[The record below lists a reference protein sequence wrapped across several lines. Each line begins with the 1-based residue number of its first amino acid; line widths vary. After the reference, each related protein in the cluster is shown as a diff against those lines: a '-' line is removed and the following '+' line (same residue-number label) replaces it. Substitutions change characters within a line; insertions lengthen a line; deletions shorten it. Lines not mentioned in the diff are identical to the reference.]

1 MLTVFP
7 LPDLGE
13 GLTESE
19 IVSWNVKEGD
29 TVALNQVLGEVETA
43 KAVVELPSPFA
54 GVVSALH
61 AGPGEV
67 VEVGKPLVT
76 FEVAGE
82 ESAAPAAEGGAER
95 TPTLVGYGA
104 ADEAAGSRRRRRGA
118 GTLPSAPRRA
128 EPARVAAAEAP
139 AVEVAPAATVAPAAA
154 QVPVAAVPV
163 AARADRPRSTP
174 PVRKLAR
181 DAGLD
186 IALLQGTG
194 PEGLVTR
201 ADVQAALALAPD
213 QGAAPTRTTA
223 PGADPALAAPAASGT
238 PVPAADVVQEAG
250 VRTLGGRP
258 RTWDVPVRGVKKA
271 TANAMVASMRDQPQ
285 VTEFLTV
292 DVTRSMELIAQLKRE
307 RGFRDIKLSPLS
319 LVAKAVCIALEREPG
334 LNARWAGESIT
345 MQSFVNLGIAAA
357 TDRGLVVPNIKDAQ
371 ALNLLGLC
379 EAINSLAAT
388 ARAGKTPQANLSGGT
403 FTITNVGVFG
413 VDAGTPILNPGETGI
428 LAMGQVRRTP
438 WEHRGEI
445 TLREVMTLSLTFDH
459 RVVDGAEG
467 SRFLADVGAI
477 LSDPGRTLTMI

>member
-76 FEVAGE
+76 FEVEGE
-82 ESAAPAAEGGAER
+82 EPAGGEGGAER

-104 ADEAAGSRRRRRGA
+104 AADTGGSRRRRRGA
-118 GTLPSAPRRA
+118 GTLTQAPPAAAPVDAAPAPA
-128 EPARVAAAEAP
+128 EPPLAPAAAVVAPASAEAP
-139 AVEVAPAATVAPAAA
+139 AP
-154 QVPVAAVPV
+154 
-163 AARADRPRSTP
+163 RADRPRSTP

-186 IALLQGTG
+186 IALIAGTG

-201 ADVQAALALAPD
+201 ADVQAALSGAPLA
-213 QGAAPTRTTA
+213 ASLPT
-223 PGADPALAAPAASGT
+223 LAAPAAGEA
-238 PVPAADVVQEAG
+238 PAGPAAVVQAG
-250 VRTLGGRP
+250 PAHEGGARTLGGRP
-258 RTWDVPVRGVKKA
+258 RTWDVPVKGVKKA

-334 LNARWAGESIT
+334 LNARWAGENIT

-379 EAINSLAAT
+379 EAINELAAT
-388 ARAGKTPQANLSGGT
+388 ARAGKTPQASLTGGT

-445 TLREVMTLSLTFDH
+445 ALRDVMTLSLTFDH

-477 LSDPGRTLTMI
+477 LSDPGRTLTLI

>member
-76 FEVAGE
+76 FEVEGE
-82 ESAAPAAEGGAER
+82 EPAAPAGGEGGAER

-104 ADEAAGSRRRRRGA
+104 AADAGGSRRRRRGA
-118 GTLPSAPRRA
+118 GTLTQAPRHA
-128 EPARVAAAEAP
+128 EPAAP
-139 AVEVAPAATVAPAAA
+139 APAPAARPLVPAAEVEAVPAAA
-154 QVPVAAVPV
+154 APAGGVAAV
-163 AARADRPRSTP
+163 RADRPRSTP

-186 IALLQGTG
+186 IALIAGTG

-201 ADVQAALALAPD
+201 ADVQAALSGAPLVA
-213 QGAAPTRTTA
+213 AAPT
-223 PGADPALAAPAASGT
+223 LAAQAAGEAPASRAAVVREGSG
-238 PVPAADVVQEAG
+238 QESG

-258 RTWDVPVRGVKKA
+258 RTWDVPVKGVKKA
-271 TANAMVASMRDQPQ
+271 TANAMVASTRDQPQ

-307 RGFRDIKLSPLS
+307 RAFRDIKLSPLS

-379 EAINSLAAT
+379 EAINDLAAT
-388 ARAGKTPQANLSGGT
+388 ARAGKTPQAKLMGGT

-438 WEHRGEI
+438 WEYRGEI
-445 TLREVMTLSLTFDH
+445 ALRDVMTLSLTFDH

-477 LSDPGRTLTMI
+477 LSDPGLTLTMV

>member
-19 IVSWNVKEGD
+19 IVSWNVKEGE
-29 TVALNQVLGEVETA
+29 TVKLNQVLGEVETA

-54 GVVSALH
+54 GVIESLH
-61 AGPGEV
+61 AGPGDV

-76 FEVAGE
+76 FLLEGE
-82 ESAAPAAEGGAER
+82 DPAAAAPAAESAER

-104 ADEAAGSRRRRRGA
+104 AAEGGSSARRRRG
-118 GTLPSAPRRA
+118 
-128 EPARVAAAEAP
+128 RVGAA
-139 AVEVAPAATVAPAAA
+139 APAAVPAASVAAPAPAPVAQVAPVAAPAAPA
-154 QVPVAAVPV
+154 QPQG
-163 AARADRPRSTP
+163 DRPRSTP

-186 IALLQGTG
+186 IASIPGTG
-194 PEGLVTR
+194 VNGLVTR
-201 ADVQAALALAPD
+201 ADVAAVVATGGTAGSGSIADAVGQALE
-213 QGAAPTRTTA
+213 G
-223 PGADPALAAPAASGT
+223 
-238 PVPAADVVQEAG
+238 EAVG
-250 VRTLGGRP
+250 GLRTLGGRP
-258 RTWDVPVRGVKKA
+258 RTWEVPVKGVKKA

-292 DVTRSMELIAQLKRE
+292 DVTNSMELLAELKKERE
-307 RGFRDIKLSPLS
+307 YREIKLSPLT

-334 LNARWAGESIT
+334 LNARWAGESIL

-371 ALNLLGLC
+371 ALRLPELGR
-379 EAINSLAAT
+379 AINDLAAT
-388 ARAGKTPQANLSGGT
+388 ARGGKTAAANLSGGT

-428 LAMGQVRRTP
+428 LAIGQVRNTP
-438 WEHRGEI
+438 WEYRGEI
-445 TLREVMTLSLTFDH
+445 ALRQVMTLSLTFDH

-467 SRFLADVGAI
+467 SRFLADVGTI
-477 LSDPGRTLTMI
+477 LSNPGRTLTML